1 MTAERPAAAARS
13 AGQVLLALIV
23 GQLGLHSAMAGLRMA
38 STLQALREGY
48 SPWAVGLLLALF
60 AAAPVL
66 LALHAGRMADRL
78 GYHCPVHIA
87 AALVGG
93 GMLMALASTLI
104 GGWPHFA
111 LLCVAASLTG
121 AGANMGMIIV
131 QRTAGLAAGSATE
144 RVRVFSWLGVA
155 PSLANVLGPVGA
167 GFLIDAQGFTAAY
180 VMLSCLPLATLL
192 SARRVPRLPPP
203 AAGPAPAGRAAWD
216 LLAAP
221 GMKRL
226 LVVNWLLSMCWDVHS
241 FAVPILGHE
250 RGFSASTIAL
260 ILGSFTLTVSAVRL
274 FIPFVAQHMK
284 QGPVLVGA
292 MLGSAGVFVLYPLA
306 DLAWQ
311 MAVCAMLL
319 GLTLG
324 CVQPM
329 VMSALHDITP
339 DGRHGEALAFRSM
352 TINAASTVMPLVF
365 GAAGS
370 VVGAAALFWAVAGAV
385 GAGSWVARRVAPRP
399 E

>member
-1 MTAERPAAAARS
+1 MSERTAALPRS

-38 STLQALREGY
+38 ATLQALREGY

-66 LALHAGRMADRL
+66 LALHAGRLADRQ
-78 GYHCPVHIA
+78 GYHRPVHLA
-87 AALVGG
+87 VALVGG
-93 GMLMALASTLI
+93 GMLLALASTLI

-111 LLCVAASLTG
+111 LLCAAASLTG
-121 AGANMGMIIV
+121 AGANMGMIVI
-131 QRTAGLAAGSATE
+131 QRTAGLAASDATE

-155 PSLANVLGPVGA
+155 PSFANVLGPVSA

-180 VMLSCLPLATLL
+180 VMLSCLPMATLL
-192 SARRVPRLPPP
+192 SARLVPRLPMP
-203 AAGPAPAGRAAWD
+203 APRVAPAGQAAWD
-216 LLAAP
+216 LLRAP

-241 FAVPILGHE
+241 FAVPILGH
-250 RGFSASTIAL
+250 GLALSASAIGL
-260 ILGSFTLTVSAVRL
+260 ILGAFTLAVSAVRL
-274 FIPFVAQHMK
+274 AIPLVAHRMK

-292 MLGSAGVFVLYPLA
+292 MLGTAGVFVLYPLA
-306 DLAWQ
+306 GQAWQ
-311 MAVCAMLL
+311 MAVCAALL

-329 VMSALHDITP
+329 IMSALHDITP
-339 DGRHGEALAFRSM
+339 DGRHGEALALRSM
-352 TINAASTVMPLVF
+352 AINAASTVMPLVF

-370 VVGAAALFWAVAGAV
+370 LVGAAPLFWAVAGAV
-385 GAGSWVARRVAPRP
+385 GAGAWLARRIAPTSP
-399 E
+399 

>member
-1 MTAERPAAAARS
+1 MTEAVAAATRP
-13 AGQVLLALIV
+13 AGQVLLALIA

-38 STLQALREGY
+38 ATLQTLREGY

-78 GYHCPVHIA
+78 GYHRPVHIA

-93 GMLMALASTLI
+93 GMLLALASTLI
-104 GGWPHFA
+104 GGWPHFT
-111 LLCVAASLTG
+111 LLCAAASLTG
-121 AGANMGMIIV
+121 AGANMGMIVI
-131 QRTAGLAAGSATE
+131 QRTAGQAAGSATE

-155 PSLANVLGPVGA
+155 PSFANVLGPVGA
-167 GFLIDAQGFTAAY
+167 GFLIDAHGFTAAY

-192 SARRVPRLPPP
+192 SARRVPRLPP
-203 AAGPAPAGRAAWD
+203 APAQLAPSGQAVWD

-274 FIPFVAQHMK
+274 VIPLVAQNLK
-284 QGPVLVGA
+284 PGPVLMGA
-292 MLGSAGVFVLYPLA
+292 MLGSAVVFVLYPLA
-306 DLAWQ
+306 GQAWQ
-311 MAVCAMLL
+311 MAVCATLL

-324 CVQPM
+324 CAQPM

-339 DGRHGEALAFRSM
+339 DGRHGQALAVRSM

-370 VVGAAALFWAVAGAV
+370 VVGAAFLFWAVAGAV
-385 GAGSWVARRVAPRP
+385 GLGSWVARRVALQRV
-399 E
+399 